1 MVVRYLSLGDI
12 LEILK
17 CDLVT
22 RMLWR
27 GSTDIEKVGSRIQQ
41 CNE

>member
-17 CDLVT
+17 GDLVT
-22 RMLWR
+22 RILWR
-27 GSTDIEKVGSRIQQ
+27 GSTDIE
-41 CNE
+41 